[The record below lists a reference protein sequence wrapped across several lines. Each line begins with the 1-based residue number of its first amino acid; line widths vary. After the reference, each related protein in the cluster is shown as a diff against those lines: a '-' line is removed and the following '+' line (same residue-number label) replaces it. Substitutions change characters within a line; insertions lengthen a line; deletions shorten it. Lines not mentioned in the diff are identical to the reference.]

1 MGIALL
7 AIADFWMPLQSLAS
21 RLLPARRP
29 RHRDSGSASAGLRY
43 VAVRPACTA
52 RAHGA
57 AAPKAAPAPV
67 RPLRVIRVVDG
78 PQGEKRSTNRMVI
91 SGRMA
96 DVCAELDR
104 LAALEAMEAVS
115 AAPHSTSLH

>member
-7 AIADFWMPLQSLAS
+7 AIVDFWMPLQSLAS
-21 RLLPARRP
+21 RLLPARSAR
-29 RHRDSGSASAGLRY
+29 REVRGAASAGLHGLS
-43 VAVRPACTA
+43 VRPACAGRT
-52 RAHGA
+52 HGPT
-57 AAPKAAPAPV
+57 APKAVATPA
-67 RPLRVIRVVDG
+67 RPLRVIRVVDH
-78 PQGEKRSTNRMVI
+78 QGEKRSTNRMVI

-115 AAPHSTSLH
+115 AAPRSAHLH

>member
-7 AIADFWMPLQSLAS
+7 TIADLLMPLQAMAS
-21 RLLPARRP
+21 RWSVPRLRR
-29 RHRDSGSASAGLRY
+29 RERRDLSAGLRY
-43 VAVRPACTA
+43 VAIHPSRGSRKLDAGLAGTTPAA
-52 RAHGA
+52 
-57 AAPKAAPAPV
+57 

-78 PQGEKRSTNRMVI
+78 RHATCASRVVI

-104 LAALEAMEAVS
+104 LAALEACELPAAA
-115 AAPHSTSLH
+115 AAPHC